1 MTEAQEV
8 AEVGRGQS
16 VKRPALVATG
26 GLLGALAAASCC
38 LLPLALFGLG
48 VTGAWIGALSSLAP
62 YQPIFVAVTACFLGA
77 GFWMV
82 YRTPK
87 AAGAEGAYCVRPIV
101 STRIVKSALWT
112 ATGLVAAAAAFPYL
126 APFLLEG

>member
-1 MTEAQEV
+1 MTETHEAAQMARER
-8 AEVGRGQS
+8 AAT
-16 VKRPALVATG
+16 RPALVAAG
-26 GLLGALAAASCC
+26 GVLGALAAASCC

-62 YQPIFVAVTACFLGA
+62 YQPIFVAISAGFLIS

-87 AAGAEGAYCVRPIV
+87 ADFAEGAYCARPV
-101 STRIVKSALWT
+101 SARIVKSSLWSAAAL
-112 ATGLVAAAAAFPYL
+112 VVAAAAFPYV
-126 APFLLEG
+126 APLLLDV